1 MLKHTL
7 RVNGGLTTSE
17 LLNDLGGTSE
27 TITSLT
33 NAAIDD
39 DLIDHQAAHF
49 VAGLLL
55 GILRDDLAG
64 HDQALGQNLALDLGN
79 LGLHL
84 NFLLLSGL
92 GGSGGLV
99 VLFGILAGGGLG
111 VLLIILLRILATLGI
126 ILLSVRLRS
135 FGCLNAILVIIIKIH
150 FIIYDDDK

>member
-79 LGLHL
+79 LNLHL

-92 GGSGGLV
+92 GGGGGGLV
-99 VLFGILAGGGLG
+99 VLLGILASGGLG

-135 FGCLNAILVIIIKIH
+135 FGCLNAILIIIIKNSFH
-150 FIIYDDDK
+150 NLR